1 MNKLDMQSINIVDKN
16 IERISELF
24 PNVIV
29 ESANG
34 KTIDFDLLKQELS
47 KEIVEGAKEKYQLTW
62 PGKKEAIVNANTP
75 SKNTL
80 RPIKEKSVDF
90 DNTKNIYIEGDN
102 LEVLKI
108 LQESYLNKIKCIY
121 IDPPYNTGNDFI
133 YNDKF
138 NKSENE
144 ELIESGQIDEDGN
157 RMVSNS
163 QSKGR
168 FHSNWLSMMCS
179 RLKLSRNLLSNDGI
193 IFVSID
199 SNELINLIKILDM
212 IFGES
217 NKLGIISTI
226 NNLKGR
232 SDSEFFAT
240 CNEFL
245 VVYAKSKENASIK
258 GFQIE
263 SDEIDNDYKFEDEIS
278 KYKPI
283 GFRKTGN
290 GWKREDRPFM
300 YYPVIEKNGE
310 YDTVSKEEYNNIYD
324 SKSNTFNDEFVDE
337 LQRKYENLGYKFILP
352 KDENGNFGRWRWG
365 LETFYNEKDINL
377 CFNNAGS
384 LCTKMRAT
392 IEDGSIRMKSAK
404 TLWYKPEYDT
414 GTGSKILKSLFGNK
428 SYFDN
433 PKSLMYINDIL
444 KICTGKND
452 IILDFFSGSA
462 TTAHSVM
469 ELNVNDDEYRRF
481 IMVQLPE
488 KYDEMSEAYRN
499 GYKTICDLGEERIRR
514 AAKKIKE
521 ETNANIDYGFRV
533 YKTDSSNMK
542 DVFYKP
548 NDLEQSQLRL
558 FESNIKE
565 DRTTDDL
572 LTQVI
577 LDLGLTLDLDI
588 EERMIGNNKVYYVAG
603 NSLVACF
610 DDNIDINIVDK
621 ICECEPYKVVFKDSA
636 FKYDNDKINLEE
648 KFKKLLPQR
657 ASDEGFINIL

>member
-1 MNKLDMQSINIVDKN
+1 MNKLDMQSIDIVEKN
-16 IERISELF
+16 TERIAKLF

-34 KTIDFDLLKQELS
+34 KAIDFDLLRQELS
-47 KEIVEGAKEKYQLTW
+47 KEIVDGAKERYQLTW
-62 PGKKEAIVNANTP
+62 PGKKKAIVSANTP

-80 RPIKEKSVDF
+80 RPIKERSVDF

-138 NKSENE
+138 NKTENE
-144 ELIESGQIDEDGN
+144 ELVESGQVDENGN
-157 RMVSNS
+157 RMVSNN
-163 QSKGR
+163 QSNGR
-168 FHSNWLSMMCS
+168 FHSDWLSMMYS
-179 RLKLSRNLLSNDGI
+179 RLKLARTLLSNDGVMVI
-193 IFVSID
+193 SISD
-199 SNELINLIKILDM
+199 VEFDNLKKICDE
-212 IFGES
+212 IFGE
-217 NKLGIISTI
+217 NNYCGDIIWNSTKSVTNTALI
-226 NNLKGR
+226 SVSHTYNLVYFKNIQYFIENR
-232 SDSEFFAT
+232 SEFRIPDNGEGF
-240 CNEFL
+240 
-245 VVYAKSKENASIK
+245 ENP
-258 GFQIE
+258 
-263 SDEIDNDYKFEDEIS
+263 DNDPRGPWKADPFQVGGWRPNQQYEIVNP
-278 KYKPI
+278 KTGVTYKPNA
-283 GFRKTGN
+283 GCS
-290 GWKREDRPFM
+290 WKNDFKKFKELMEDNRIVFG
-300 YYPVIEKNGE
+300 KNG
-310 YDTVSKEEYNNIYD
+310 DAGP
-324 SKSNTFNDEFVDE
+324 
-337 LQRKYENLGYKFILP
+337 QRKRFMSEAMDRGKVVKTIW
-352 KDENGNFGRWRWG
+352 DDVETTTNGTM
-365 LETFYNEKDINL
+365 LLKKL
-377 CFNNAGS
+377 FNNAS
-384 LCTKMRAT
+384 L
-392 IEDGSIRMKSAK
+392 
-404 TLWYKPEYDT
+404 
-414 GTGSKILKSLFGNK
+414 
-428 SYFDN
+428 FDN
-433 PKSLMYINDIL
+433 PKPVGFIKRIL
-444 KICTGKND
+444 QLCTNQNS
-452 IILDFFSGSA
+452 IVLDFFGGSS
-462 TTAHSVM
+462 TTAHALM
-469 ELNVNDDEYRRF
+469 ELNAEDGGTRQFIIVQIPQECDENSIAF
-481 IMVQLPE
+481 
-488 KYDEMSEAYRN
+488 SN
-499 GYKTICDLGEERIRR
+499 GYKNICEIGEERIRR

-558 FESNIKE
+558 FESNIKD

>member
-1 MNKLDMQSINIVDKN
+1 MQKLDMKSKDIIDSN
-16 IERISELF
+16 IEKLKELF
-24 PNVIV
+24 PTCIQEN
-29 ESANG
+29 
-34 KTIDFDLLKQELS
+34 KIDLDILKQELS
-47 KEIVEGAKEKYQLTW
+47 SVVIDDKKEKYQLTW
-62 PGKKEAIVNANTP
+62 PGKKESIINANTP

-121 IDPPYNTGNDFI
+121 IDPPYNTGKDFI

-138 NKSENE
+138 DKTKYE
-144 ELIESGQIDEDGN
+144 ELIESGQIDKDGN
-157 RMVSNS
+157 RMVSNN
-163 QSKGR
+163 QSNGR
-168 FHSNWLSMMCS
+168 FHSNWLSMMYS
-179 RLKLSRNLLSNDGI
+179 RLKLSRNLLSDDGI
-193 IFVSID
+193 IFISID

-212 IFGES
+212 VFDEN

-245 VVYAKSKENASIK
+245 VVYAKNKENASIK

-300 YYPVIEKNGE
+300 YYPVIEKDGRYN
-310 YDTVSKEEYNNIYD
+310 TVSKDECNIIYNLKN
-324 SKSNTFNDEFVDE
+324 NTFNDEFVNK
-337 LQRKYENLGYKFILP
+337 LQIKYENLGYKFILP

-377 CFNNAGS
+377 CYNSTGT

-392 IEDGSIRMKSAK
+392 IEDGSVRMKSAK
-404 TLWYKPEYDT
+404 TLWYKPEYDS
-414 GTGSKILKSLFGNK
+414 GTGSKILKSLFENK
-428 SYFDN
+428 NYFDN
-433 PKSLMYINDIL
+433 PKSLVYINDIL
-444 KICTGKND
+444 KICTDNND
-452 IILDFFSGSA
+452 IVLDFFSGSA

-469 ELNVNDDEYRRF
+469 ELNAVDNNNRKF
-481 IMVQLPE
+481 ILVQWPE
-488 KYDEMSEAYRN
+488 KYDKNSEAYKN
-499 GYKTICDLGEERIRR
+499 GYKTICDFGEERIRR
-514 AAKKIKE
+514 SAKKIKK

-533 YKTDSSNMK
+533 YKVDSSNMK
-542 DVFYKP
+542 DIYYKP
-548 NDLEQSQLRL
+548 NELGQTNLFDLMN
-558 FESNIKE
+558 NIKE
-565 DRTTDDL
+565 DRMSEDL
-572 LTQVI
+572 LVQVI
-577 LDLGLTLDLDI
+577 LDLGLTLDLKI
-588 EERMIGNNKVYYVAG
+588 EEKKIINNNVYYVAD
-603 NSLVACF
+603 NALVACF
-610 DDNIDINIVDK
+610 DDNVSIDIADE
-621 ICECEPYKVVFKDSA
+621 ICKCKPLKAVFKDVS
-636 FKYDNDKINLEE
+636 FKTDMDKINLEE
-648 KFKKLLPQR
+648 RIKKFSP
-657 ASDEGFINIL
+657 DTEINIL

>member
-1 MNKLDMQSINIVDKN
+1 MNKLDMQSIDIVEKN
-16 IERISELF
+16 TERIAKLF

-34 KTIDFDLLKQELS
+34 KAIDFDLLRQELS
-47 KEIVEGAKEKYQLTW
+47 KEIVDGAKERYQLTW
-62 PGKKEAIVNANTP
+62 PGKKKAIVSANTP

-80 RPIKEKSVDF
+80 RPIKERSVDF

-138 NKSENE
+138 NKTENE
-144 ELIESGQIDEDGN
+144 ELVESGQVDENGN
-157 RMVSNS
+157 RMVSNN
-163 QSKGR
+163 QSNGR
-168 FHSNWLSMMCS
+168 FHSDWLSMMYS
-179 RLKLSRNLLSNDGI
+179 RLKLARTLLSNDGVMVI
-193 IFVSID
+193 SISD
-199 SNELINLIKILDM
+199 VEFDNLKKICDE
-212 IFGES
+212 IFGE
-217 NKLGIISTI
+217 NNYCGDIIWNSTKSVTNTALI
-226 NNLKGR
+226 SVSHTYNLVYFKNIQYFIENR
-232 SDSEFFAT
+232 SEFRIPDNGEGF
-240 CNEFL
+240 
-245 VVYAKSKENASIK
+245 ENP
-258 GFQIE
+258 
-263 SDEIDNDYKFEDEIS
+263 DNDPRGPWKADPFQVGGWRPNQQYEIVNP
-278 KYKPI
+278 KTGVTYKPNA
-283 GFRKTGN
+283 GCS
-290 GWKREDRPFM
+290 WKNDFKKFKELMEDNRIVFG
-300 YYPVIEKNGE
+300 KNG
-310 YDTVSKEEYNNIYD
+310 DAGP
-324 SKSNTFNDEFVDE
+324 
-337 LQRKYENLGYKFILP
+337 QRKRFMSEAMDRGKVVKTIW
-352 KDENGNFGRWRWG
+352 DDVETTTNGTM
-365 LETFYNEKDINL
+365 LLKKL
-377 CFNNAGS
+377 FNNAS
-384 LCTKMRAT
+384 L
-392 IEDGSIRMKSAK
+392 
-404 TLWYKPEYDT
+404 
-414 GTGSKILKSLFGNK
+414 
-428 SYFDN
+428 FDN
-433 PKSLMYINDIL
+433 PKPVGFIKRIL
-444 KICTGKND
+444 QLCTNQNS
-452 IILDFFSGSA
+452 IVLDFFGGSS
-462 TTAHSVM
+462 TTAHALM
-469 ELNVNDDEYRRF
+469 ELNADDGGTRQF
-481 IMVQLPE
+481 IIVQIPQE
-488 KYDEMSEAYRN
+488 CDENSIAFSN
-499 GYKTICDLGEERIRR
+499 GYKNICEIGEERIRR

-558 FESNIKE
+558 FESNIKD